1 MSIRNLDEKESRYGE
16 VYIRLLQKQLERTDE
31 YKKELFPVAC
41 VEKVREKYIELTKG
55 YSNN

>member
-16 VYIRLLQKQLERTDE
+16 VYIRLLQKQLERTNE
-31 YKKELFPVAC
+31 YKK
-41 VEKVREKYIELTKG
+41 ELTKG